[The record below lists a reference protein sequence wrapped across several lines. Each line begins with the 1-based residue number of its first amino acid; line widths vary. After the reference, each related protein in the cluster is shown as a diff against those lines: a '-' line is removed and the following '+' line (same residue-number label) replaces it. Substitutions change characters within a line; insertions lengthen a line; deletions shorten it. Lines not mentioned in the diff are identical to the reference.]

1 MRYSIGQVA
10 KKLGLTAHTLRYYDK
25 EGLLPFVR
33 KGSSGARVFE
43 DEDVDWL
50 IIIECLKG
58 TGMQLKD
65 IKKYMDLCQQGDAT
79 VGERLELF
87 RRQKEKL
94 EQQTIASHSALARRI
109 LVLRLS
115 MKITLLDNSVII
127 VLLLIFFESIVLS
140 FNFAIIN

>member
-87 RRQKEKL
+87 KRQKEKL
-94 EQQTIASHSALARRI
+94 EQQMAVFRQY
-109 LVLRLS
+109 
-115 MKITLLDNSVII
+115 MEKIDFKIELNSI
-127 VLLLIFFESIVLS
+127 E
-140 FNFAIIN
+140 

>member
-25 EGLLPFVR
+25 EGLLPFVK

-50 IIIECLKG
+50 IILECLKA

-65 IKKYMDLCQQGDAT
+65 IKTYIELCRCGDAT
-79 VGERLELF
+79 LQERLDLF
-87 RRQKEKL
+87 KKQKLKL
-94 EQQTIASHSALARRI
+94 EEQQKQLSLCQEKIDYKIAYYTEAVANGSIDIFERNKCLAAERQ
-109 LVLRLS
+109 RLFGH
-115 MKITLLDNSVII
+115 K
-127 VLLLIFFESIVLS
+127 
-140 FNFAIIN
+140 